1 MLRRPCHTCRS
12 IRQSFARSIPRLLFA
27 SLAIGLAR
35 LFLLPSA
42 EAAVDFGRD
51 ILPILSDKCYHC
63 HGPDE
68 PARKARLRFDT
79 REGAFRIQDGKTVI
93 SPGKSAES
101 ELIRRVLSS
110 DPEEVM
116 PPPKAHRELSAE
128 QRDLLRRWVDEGARW
143 GQHWAFVPVPSVV
156 EVPPAT
162 GGERNDIDRFVFQRL
177 SREGLKPAPE
187 ASRSRLIRRLSFDL
201 TGLPPSPSEVTAF
214 ESDPS
219 PEAYERLVSRLL
231 DSPTYGER
239 MATEWLDLARYAD
252 THGYQSDRYRAIW
265 PWRDWV
271 IRAFNENLPYNDF
284 VTWQLAGD
292 LLPRAT
298 QTQRLATAFNR
309 IHLQN
314 EEGGI
319 VEEEFRVSYVV
330 DRVNTFG
337 TAFLGLT
344 LDCCRCH
351 DHKYDPLTQKDYYQL
366 FAMFQNVDESGQS
379 VFFGDV
385 MPVPTLL
392 LSTPSQDEVLRR
404 LQRDIDHQREV
415 VASTRAA
422 AHSRFEEWL
431 KNRPAEAIVPGLTA
445 SYGFDE
451 QVDGHFTNNVAGG
464 KPGNA
469 SDSPGWVDGLHG
481 KALELSGENGVS
493 FPGAG
498 GVTRADPFSYSMA
511 IQPANQAPR
520 LLVLHKSRAWMDAG
534 SRGYELLLEDGHPA
548 VGLHH
553 MWPGNSLKIRA
564 VAVVPTNAWTQ
575 VTVTYDGSSRAAGLH
590 LYLNGEP
597 APVEVVRDGLW
608 RDFTYGGDE
617 PELAVG
623 FRFRDNGF
631 KGGKVDEL
639 RFFHRELTRLE
650 VAELAGLPRMRQTL
664 ATPEAELTSAQRSEL
679 EEYFL
684 QTSETNTLAASKEL
698 TRLRQE
704 QNKLI
709 ESIPDLMVMQEMDQP
724 KKAFLLKRGAYDAPG
739 DEVSANTPAFLP
751 PLAPSQPRNRLGL
764 AQWLTDPSHPLF
776 ARVTV
781 NRAWQQMFGRGLV
794 ETSEN
799 FGTQGAVPT
808 HPELLDWLARD
819 FVASGWDFKGLL
831 RKIALSATYR
841 QSSVASPDLLAR
853 DPENHWLARGPAR
866 RLAAEMLRDQALSV
880 SGLLSQHVGG
890 PSVRPYQPEGLWES
904 AANSSYN
911 QGHGEDLHR
920 RSLYTYWKRTVPPP
934 TMITFD
940 AAERNV
946 CVVRRQN
953 TSTPLQALVL
963 LNDPQWIEAARWA
976 GERILREG
984 GSTRASQIDY
994 AFRLM
999 TGRPPTTQEAGVLEQ
1014 LWSEQKRRFDAEPS
1028 SANELLGVGETR
1040 IKTAYSASELAA
1052 GTILAQALLNHDEAL
1067 MRR

>member
-1 MLRRPCHTCRS
+1 MDRPLHAILGRWSLLVLGMGCGLSFRS
-12 IRQSFARSIPRLLFA
+12 VD
-27 SLAIGLAR
+27 
-35 LFLLPSA
+35 
-42 EAAVDFGRD
+42 AAVDFGRD
-51 ILPILSDKCYHC
+51 VLPILSDKCYHC

-68 PARKARLRFDT
+68 TARKAKLRLDT
-79 REGAFRIQDGKTVI
+79 REGAFSVLDGKAI
-93 SPGKSAES
+93 IAPGKSSGS
-101 ELIRRVLSS
+101 ELVRRVLSQ

-116 PPPKAHRELSAE
+116 PPPKAHRDLSAE
-128 QRDLLRRWVDEGARW
+128 QRDTLRRWVDDGARW
-143 GQHWAFVPVPSVV
+143 GKHWSFESI
-156 EVPPAT
+156 PAKPELPT
-162 GGERNDIDRFVFQRL
+162 PQEGERNEIDRFVFERL
-177 SREGLKPAPE
+177 AKDGLKPMSE
-187 ASRSRLIRRLSFDL
+187 ASRGRLIRRLSFDL
-201 TGLPPSPSEVTAF
+201 TGLPPAPSEVRAF
-214 ESDPS
+214 EEDRS
-219 PEAYERLVSRLL
+219 PDAYQRLVDRLL
-231 DSPTYGER
+231 DSPAYGER
-239 MATEWLDLARYAD
+239 MAAEWLDLARYAD

-271 IRAFNENLPYNDF
+271 IQAFNGNLPYDQF

-292 LLPRAT
+292 LLPSPT

-366 FAMFQNVDESGQS
+366 FAMFQNIDESGQS
-379 VFFGDV
+379 VYFGDV

-392 LSTPSQDEVLRR
+392 LSTPSQEEVLNR
-404 LQRDIDHQREV
+404 LSRDIGHQREAV
-415 VASTRAA
+415 TQVRANA
-422 AHSRFEEWL
+422 RSRFEEWL
-431 KNRPAEAIVPGLTA
+431 HHRPTEPLVPGLTA

-451 QVDGHFTNNVAGG
+451 QLDGHFTNRVSGG
-464 KPGNA
+464 KPGNP
-469 SDSPGWVDGLHG
+469 SEGPVLTPGLRGQ
-481 KALELSGENGVS
+481 ALELTGENGVS

-498 GVTRADPFSYSMA
+498 AVTRADPFSYSVA
-511 IQPANQAPR
+511 VQPALVTPR

-534 SRGYELLLEDGHPA
+534 SRGYELLLEDGRPA

-553 MWPGNSLKIRA
+553 MWPGNSLKVRSLRA
-564 VAVVPTNAWTQ
+564 IPTNAWTQ
-575 VTVTYDGSSRAAGLH
+575 ITVTYDGSSRAAGLH

-597 APVEVVRDGLW
+597 AEVEVVRDGLW

-623 FRFRDNGF
+623 YRFRDNGF
-631 KGGKVDEL
+631 KQGKVDEL
-639 RFFHRELTRLE
+639 QFFHRELTRLE
-650 VAELAGLPRMRQTL
+650 VAELAGLPYLREALST
-664 ATPEAELTSAQRSEL
+664 TEAELTPGQRAGL
-679 EEYFL
+679 EDYYLHAFD
-684 QTSETNTLAASKEL
+684 TNYLDAVREL

-704 QNKLI
+704 QNRLI
-709 ESIPDLMVMQEMDQP
+709 ETIPDLMVMQEMDQP
-724 KKAFLLKRGAYDAPG
+724 KRAHMLKRGAYDAPG

-751 PLAPSQPRNRLGL
+751 PLGPGQPRNRLGL
-764 AQWLTDPSHPLF
+764 AQWLTDPAHPLF

-794 ETSEN
+794 ETTEN

-808 HPELLDWLARD
+808 HPALLDWLAHD
-819 FVASGWDFKGLL
+819 FIASGWNLKGLL

-841 QSSVASPDLLAR
+841 QASAATPEQWAR
-853 DPENHWLARGPAR
+853 DPDNRWLGRGPAR
-866 RLAAEMLRDQALSV
+866 RLAAEMLRDQALAV
-880 SGLLSQHVGG
+880 SGLLSRHLGG

-904 AANSSYN
+904 AANSSYSM
-911 QGHGEDLHR
+911 GHGEDLHR

-934 TMITFD
+934 AMITFD

-946 CVVRRQN
+946 CVVRRQS

-963 LNDPQWIEAARWA
+963 LNDPQLIEAARWT
-976 GERILREG
+976 GQRILREG
-984 GSTRASQIDY
+984 GATRASQIDY
-994 AFRLM
+994 AFRLV
-999 TGRPPTTQEAGVLEQ
+999 TGRA
-1014 LWSEQKRRFDAEPS
+1014 PS
-1028 SANELLGVGETR
+1028 SSEVAVLDRLWTGQLQRFEREPEAATQLLTVGEA
-1040 IKTAYSASELAA
+1040 KTDAGLPPAELAA
-1052 GTILAQALLNHDEAL
+1052 TTILAQALLNHDEAL